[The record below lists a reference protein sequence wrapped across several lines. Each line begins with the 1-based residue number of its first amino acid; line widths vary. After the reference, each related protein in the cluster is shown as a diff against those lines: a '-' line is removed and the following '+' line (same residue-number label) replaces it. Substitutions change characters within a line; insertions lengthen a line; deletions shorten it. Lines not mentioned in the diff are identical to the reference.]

1 MAPKCAL
8 PRRQIVCISRQPE
21 VIFAKVSAA
30 WRGECY
36 NRYEFTVVRPRWNL
50 GIETYFPVV
59 RRVLQMISG
68 RVAIWRFPYARLC
81 TLLVLAGALSMFA
94 GVSARAASIQ
104 PLEIVTKTGVHVFS
118 VEMATTEEEK
128 TTGLMYRKELA
139 DGKGML
145 FDFSP
150 EQEVSMWMKNTYISL
165 DMIFIRAD
173 GRILRIAENT
183 EPMSTRIIPSRGS
196 AKAVLEVIA
205 GTAQKYGI
213 APGDRVGHPLFNGR

>member
-1 MAPKCAL
+1 MVSTKSG
-8 PRRQIVCISRQPE
+8 QI
-21 VIFAKVSAA
+21 AA
-30 WRGECY
+30 WRLPY
-36 NRYEFTVVRPRWNL
+36 
-50 GIETYFPVV
+50 
-59 RRVLQMISG
+59 LQFWLSL
-68 RVAIWRFPYARLC
+68 A
-81 TLLVLAGALSMFA
+81 LVCGLSMLTGNA
-94 GVSARAASIQ
+94 ARAASIQ

-118 VEMATTEEEK
+118 VEIATTEEEK

-150 EQEVSMWMKNTYISL
+150 EQEVSMWMKNTYIPL

-183 EPMSTRIIPSRGS
+183 EPLSTKIIPSRGL
-196 AKAVLEVIA
+196 AKGVLEVIG

-213 APGDRVGHPLFNGR
+213 APGDRVAHPLFNAK

>member
-1 MAPKCAL
+1 MNFNRVVGRHRLRALLWIVAAVAALCA
-8 PRRQIVCISRQPE
+8 
-21 VIFAKVSAA
+21 F
-30 WRGECY
+30 
-36 NRYEFTVVRPRWNL
+36 
-50 GIETYFPVV
+50 
-59 RRVLQMISG
+59 
-68 RVAIWRFPYARLC
+68 
-81 TLLVLAGALSMFA
+81 
-94 GVSARAASIQ
+94 GVHDVRAASVQ
-104 PLEIVTKTGVHVFS
+104 PLEIVTKSGVHVFS

-150 EQEVSMWMKNTYISL
+150 EQEVSMWMKNTYIPL

-183 EPMSTRIIPSRGS
+183 EPLSTKIIPSGGL
-196 AKAVLEVIA
+196 AKGVLEVIG

-213 APGDRVGHPLFNGR
+213 RPGDRVAHPLFNSH